1 MSTKPVFMS
10 YTKGDIVTFLV
21 LMVVAFLVIPV
32 TIQTDY
38 WYTSIL
44 IPWLCLALAAIG
56 QQIVM
61 GYAGQ
66 LALGAAGFM
75 AAGAFAC
82 FNLVLRVP
90 EFPFFVSLGLS
101 GLIAAAFGIL
111 FGLPSLRVRGI
122 YLMVATLASQ
132 FFIIWMIDKFGWFK
146 NYDTSGI
153 ITAQDIVI
161 FGKPFTSP
169 MEMFL
174 VIVVVV
180 TLLTLLAVNMA
191 RGSTGRNWMA
201 VRDMDIAA
209 ESMGIS
215 LLKTKLQAFAISAF
229 YCGVA
234 GALFAFTYL
243 KSLEPV
249 AFDIKLSFKI
259 LFMVILGGL
268 GTIKGAFIGAAF
280 ILLFPVLLNS
290 IGNNVFHG
298 AIDATIISATEQVV
312 FGVLIILFM
321 IHEPLGMA
329 KFWDNLKQQILGKLS
344 SKGGGPRDR
353 ETLSGQAS

>member
-1 MSTKPVFMS
+1 MKPIFMT
-10 YTKGDIVTFLV
+10 YTKNDIKNFVV
-21 LMVVAFLVIPV
+21 LMTLGFIIIPNF
-32 TIQTDY
+32 ISSEY
-38 WYTSIL
+38 WFTSIL
-44 IPWLCLALAAIG
+44 IPWLCLALATKA

-61 GYAGQ
+61 GYTGQ

-90 EFPFFVSLGLS
+90 GIPFFGALIVS

-132 FFIIWMIDKFGWFK
+132 FFIVWMIDKFGWFK
-146 NYDTSGI
+146 NYDSSGI

-161 FGKPFTSP
+161 FGKSFTSP
-169 MEMFL
+169 VAMYM
-174 VIVVVV
+174 VILVVV
-180 TLLTLLAVNMA
+180 TFLTLLAMNMA

-209 ESMGIS
+209 ESMGVS

-234 GALFAFTYL
+234 GALLAFCYL

-249 AFDIKLSFKI
+249 AFDIKLSFKV
-259 LFMVILGGL
+259 LFMCILGGL
-268 GTIKGAFIGAAF
+268 GTINGAFIGAAF
-280 ILLFPVLLNS
+280 ILLFPVLLNAV
-290 IGNNVFHG
+290 GNNVFHG
-298 AIDATIISATEQVV
+298 AIDATIISSVEQIV
-312 FGVLIILFM
+312 FGVLMIVFM
-321 IHEPLGMA
+321 IYEPLGMA
-329 KFWDNLKQQILGKLS
+329 KLWENIKQKIS
-344 SKGGGPRDR
+344 SKI
-353 ETLSGQAS
+353 SKK

>member
-1 MSTKPVFMS
+1 MTSKPVVGPYS
-10 YTKGDIVTFLV
+10 QGDIVGFVAAMAVTFLV
-21 LMVVAFLVIPV
+21 LPLI
-32 TIQTDY
+32 IQNDY

-56 QQIVM
+56 QQFVM

-82 FNLVLRVP
+82 YNIELRIP
-90 EFPFFVSLGLS
+90 WMPFPLSLFFS
-101 GLIAAAFGIL
+101 GLIAAAFGVL

-146 NYDTSGI
+146 NYDSSGI

-161 FGKPFTSP
+161 FGRAFTSP
-169 MEMFL
+169 MDMYL
-174 VIVVVV
+174 VVAVVV
-180 TLLTLLAVNMA
+180 TVLTILAINMA
-191 RGSTGRNWMA
+191 RGSVGRNWMA

-215 LLKTKLQAFAISAF
+215 LLRTKLQAFALSAF

-249 AFDIKLSFKI
+249 AFDIKLSFQI

-268 GTIKGAFIGAAF
+268 GTINGAFIGAGF
-280 ILLFPVLLNS
+280 ILLFPVVLNTV
-290 IGNNVFHG
+290 GNAWFHG
-298 AIDATIISATEQVV
+298 MIDATIISATEQVV
-312 FGVLIILFM
+312 FGALIILFL
-321 IHEPLGMA
+321 IYEPLGIA
-329 KFWDNLKQQILGKLS
+329 KLWDNLRSRLFAKPSVRQGA
-344 SKGGGPRDR
+344 
-353 ETLSGQAS
+353 ASELPQKP

>member
-1 MSTKPVFMS
+1 MVLSVLIIP
-10 YTKGDIVTFLV
+10 TF
-21 LMVVAFLVIPV
+21 IK
-32 TIQTDY
+32 TEY

-44 IPWLCLALAAIG
+44 IPWLCLALATIG

-61 GYAGQ
+61 GYTGQ

-75 AAGAFAC
+75 AAGAFAM
-82 FNLVLRVP
+82 FNLILRVP
-90 EFPFFVSLGLS
+90 DLGFVGSLIVS

-111 FGLPSLRVRGI
+111 FGLPSLKVRGI

-146 NYDTSGI
+146 NYDSSGI

-161 FGKPFTSP
+161 LGKPFTTP
-169 MEMFL
+169 LAMYFVCL
-174 VIVVVV
+174 AV
-180 TLLTLLAVNMA
+180 TTILTLLAMNMA

-209 ESMGIS
+209 ESMGVS
-215 LLKTKLQAFAISAF
+215 LLRTKVQAFAISAF

-234 GALFAFTYL
+234 GALFAFCYL

-259 LFMVILGGL
+259 LFMCILGGL
-268 GTIKGAFIGAAF
+268 GTINGAFIGAAF
-280 ILLFPVLLNS
+280 ILLFPVLLNA

-298 AIDATIISATEQVV
+298 AIDATIISSIEQVI
-312 FGVLIILFM
+312 FGLLMIIFM
-321 IHEPLGMA
+321 IYEPLGMA
-329 KFWDNLKQQILGKLS
+329 KLWENLKQSMRSKLS
-344 SKGGGPRDR
+344 SSGIKGVKSPI
-353 ETLSGQAS
+353 LKK

>member
-1 MSTKPVFMS
+1 M
-10 YTKGDIVTFLV
+10 
-21 LMVVAFLVIPV
+21 
-32 TIQTDY
+32 
-38 WYTSIL
+38 
-44 IPWLCLALAAIG
+44 ALATIG

-61 GYAGQ
+61 GYTGQ

-75 AAGAFAC
+75 AAGAFAM
-82 FNLVLRVP
+82 FNLILRVP
-90 EFPFFVSLGLS
+90 DLGFVGSLIVS

-111 FGLPSLRVRGI
+111 FGLPSLKVRGI

-146 NYDTSGI
+146 NYDSSGI

-161 FGKPFTSP
+161 LGKPFTTP
-169 MEMFL
+169 LAMYFVCL
-174 VIVVVV
+174 AV
-180 TLLTLLAVNMA
+180 TTILTLLAMNMA

-209 ESMGIS
+209 ESMGVS
-215 LLKTKLQAFAISAF
+215 LLRTKVQAFAISAF

-234 GALFAFTYL
+234 GALFAFCYL

-259 LFMVILGGL
+259 LFMCILGGL
-268 GTIKGAFIGAAF
+268 GTINGAFIGAAF
-280 ILLFPVLLNS
+280 ILLFPVLLNA

-298 AIDATIISATEQVV
+298 AIDATIISSIEQVI
-312 FGVLIILFM
+312 FGLLMIIFM
-321 IHEPLGMA
+321 IYEPLGMA
-329 KFWDNLKQQILGKLS
+329 KLWENLKQSMRSKLS
-344 SKGGGPRDR
+344 SSVVKDVKSSILKKWIRR
-353 ETLSGQAS
+353 N

>member
-1 MSTKPVFMS
+1 
-10 YTKGDIVTFLV
+10 
-21 LMVVAFLVIPV
+21 
-32 TIQTDY
+32 
-38 WYTSIL
+38 
-44 IPWLCLALAAIG
+44 
-56 QQIVM
+56 M
-61 GYAGQ
+61 GYTGQ

-90 EFPFFVSLGLS
+90 GIPFFGALIVS
-101 GLIAAAFGIL
+101 GLIAAALGIL

-146 NYDTSGI
+146 NYDSSGI

-161 FGKPFTSP
+161 FGKSFTSP
-169 MEMFL
+169 IAMYM
-174 VIVVVV
+174 VILVVV
-180 TLLTLLAVNMA
+180 TFLTLLAMNMA

-209 ESMGIS
+209 ESMGVS

-234 GALFAFTYL
+234 GALLAFCYL

-249 AFDIKLSFKI
+249 AFDIKLSFKV
-259 LFMVILGGL
+259 LFMCILGGL
-268 GTIKGAFIGAAF
+268 GTINGAFIGAAF
-280 ILLFPVLLNS
+280 ILLFPVLLNAV
-290 IGNNVFHG
+290 GNNVFHG
-298 AIDATIISATEQVV
+298 AIDATIISSVEQIV
-312 FGVLIILFM
+312 FGVLMIVFM
-321 IHEPLGMA
+321 IYEPLGMA
-329 KFWDNLKQQILGKLS
+329 KLWENIKQKIS
-344 SKGGGPRDR
+344 SKI
-353 ETLSGQAS
+353 SKK

>member
-1 MSTKPVFMS
+1 VHAKLVFMG
-10 YTKGDIVTFLV
+10 YTKDDVNKFVL
-21 LMVVAFLVIPV
+21 LMVLAFVVVPLVV
-32 TIQTDY
+32 ETQY
-38 WYTSIL
+38 WYSSIL
-44 IPWLCLALAAIG
+44 IPWLCLALAAVG

-61 GYAGQ
+61 GFAGQ

-82 FNLVLRVP
+82 YNFILRMP
-90 EFPFFVSLGLS
+90 DLPFFGALILS
-101 GLIAAAFGIL
+101 GLVAAAFGVL

-132 FFIIWMIDKFGWFK
+132 FFIVWMIDKFGWFK

-161 FGKPFTSP
+161 MGKPFTSP
-169 MEMFL
+169 MDMYF
-174 VIVVVV
+174 VIVVIV
-180 TLLTLLAVNMA
+180 TVLTLLAINMA
-191 RGSTGRNWMA
+191 RGRTGRNWMA

-215 LLKTKLQAFAISAF
+215 LLKTKLQAFAICAF

-234 GALFAFTYL
+234 GALFAFCYL

-268 GTIKGAFIGAAF
+268 GTISGAFIGAVF

-290 IGNNVFHG
+290 VGNNVFHG
-298 AIDATIISATEQVV
+298 AIDATIISSIEQVV
-312 FGVLIILFM
+312 FGVLIIVFM
-321 IHEPLGMA
+321 IYEPLGMA
-329 KFWDNLKQQILGKLS
+329 KLWENIKQKIQLKLS
-344 SKGGGPRDR
+344 WKS
-353 ETLSGQAS
+353 

>member
-1 MSTKPVFMS
+1 MNAKTVFMG
-10 YTKGDIVTFLV
+10 YTRGDIVNFAVAIILALV
-21 LMVVAFLVIPV
+21 IVPMVVK
-32 TIQTDY
+32 TDY
-38 WYTSIL
+38 WYSSIL
-44 IPWLCLALAAIG
+44 IPWLCLALAAVG

-82 FNLVLRVP
+82 FNLILRVP
-90 EFPFFVSLGLS
+90 YIPFPLALVFS
-101 GLIAAAFGIL
+101 GLIAAAFGVL

-161 FGKPFTSP
+161 FGKPFTTP
-169 MEMFL
+169 LEMYL
-174 VIVVVV
+174 VVVV
-180 TLLTLLAVNMA
+180 VVMVLTVLAINMT
-191 RGSTGRNWMA
+191 RGSTGRSWMA

-229 YCGVA
+229 FCGVA

-268 GTIKGAFIGAAF
+268 GTINGAFIGAAF

-298 AIDATIISATEQVV
+298 AIDSTIISSIEQVV
-312 FGVLIILFM
+312 FGVLIIVFLIF
-321 IHEPLGMA
+321 EPLGMA
-329 KFWDNLKQQILGKLS
+329 KLYDNIKQKFRGGSAPKDKKKRELDAAS
-344 SKGGGPRDR
+344 SEAG
-353 ETLSGQAS
+353 

>member
-1 MSTKPVFMS
+1 MKPVFMT
-10 YTKGDIVTFLV
+10 YTKKDLINLAVCMV
-21 LMVVAFLVIPV
+21 LSVLIIPIFIK
-32 TIQTDY
+32 TEY

-44 IPWLCLALAAIG
+44 IPWLCLALATIG

-61 GYAGQ
+61 GYTGQ

-75 AAGAFAC
+75 AAGAFAM
-82 FNLVLRVP
+82 FNLILRVP
-90 EFPFFVSLGLS
+90 DLGFVGSLIVS

-111 FGLPSLRVRGI
+111 FGLPSLKVRGI

-146 NYDTSGI
+146 NYDSSGI

-161 FGKPFTSP
+161 LGKPFTTP
-169 MEMFL
+169 LAMYFVCL
-174 VIVVVV
+174 AV
-180 TLLTLLAVNMA
+180 TTILTLLAMNMA

-209 ESMGIS
+209 ESMGVS
-215 LLKTKLQAFAISAF
+215 LLRTKVQAFAISAF

-234 GALFAFTYL
+234 GALFAFCYL

-259 LFMVILGGL
+259 LFMCILGGL
-268 GTIKGAFIGAAF
+268 GTINGAFIGAAF
-280 ILLFPVLLNS
+280 ILLFPVLLNA

-298 AIDATIISATEQVV
+298 AIDATIISSIEQVI
-312 FGVLIILFM
+312 FGLLMIIFM
-321 IHEPLGMA
+321 IYEPLGMA
-329 KFWDNLKQQILGKLS
+329 KLWENLKQSMRSKLS
-344 SKGGGPRDR
+344 SSGVKGVKTPV
-353 ETLSGQAS
+353 LKK

>member
-1 MSTKPVFMS
+1 MKPIFMT
-10 YTKGDIVTFLV
+10 YTKNDIINFCV
-21 LMVVAFLVIPV
+21 LMLLGLVIIP
-32 TIQTDY
+32 TFIKTEY

-44 IPWLCLALAAIG
+44 IPWLCLALATIG

-61 GYAGQ
+61 GYTGQ

-82 FNLVLRVP
+82 FNLILRVP
-90 EFPFFVSLGLS
+90 ELGFFGSLIVS

-111 FGLPSLRVRGI
+111 FGLPSLKVRGI

-132 FFIIWMIDKFGWFK
+132 FFIVWMIDKFGWFK
-146 NYDTSGI
+146 NYDSSGI

-161 FGKPFTSP
+161 LGVPFTTP
-169 MEMFL
+169 LAMYL
-174 VIVVVV
+174 IIVFVV
-180 TLLTLLAVNMA
+180 TILTLLAMNMA

-209 ESMGIS
+209 ESMGVS
-215 LLKTKLQAFAISAF
+215 LLRTKVQAFAISAF

-259 LFMVILGGL
+259 LFMCILGGL
-268 GTIKGAFIGAAF
+268 GTINGAFIGAAF
-280 ILLFPVLLNS
+280 ILLFPVLLNAV
-290 IGNNVFHG
+290 GNNVFHG
-298 AIDATIISATEQVV
+298 AIDATIISSIEQVI
-312 FGVLIILFM
+312 FGLLMIVFM
-321 IHEPLGMA
+321 IYEPLGMA
-329 KFWDNLKQQILGKLS
+329 KLWENIKQKFSSRQLKK
-344 SKGGGPRDR
+344 K
-353 ETLSGQAS
+353 

>member
-1 MSTKPVFMS
+1 MKPVFMT
-10 YTKGDIVTFLV
+10 YTKGDIINFIV
-21 LMVVAFLVIPV
+21 LMVLAFLVIPMTV
-32 TIQTDY
+32 TTGY
-38 WYTSIL
+38 WYSSIL

-66 LALGAAGFM
+66 LSLGAAGFM

-82 FNLVLRVP
+82 FNLILRVP
-90 EFPFFVSLGLS
+90 DLPFFGALIIS
-101 GLIAAAFGIL
+101 GLVAAAFGIL

-146 NYDTSGI
+146 NYDSSGI
-153 ITAQDIVI
+153 ITAQNIVI
-161 FGKPFTSP
+161 MGKAYTSP
-169 MEMFL
+169 IDMYYVI
-174 VIVVVV
+174 VIVV
-180 TLLTLLAVNMA
+180 TALTLLAMNMV
-191 RGSTGRNWMA
+191 RGSAGRNWMA

-209 ESMGIS
+209 ESMGVS
-215 LLKTKLQAFAISAF
+215 LLKAKLEAFAISAF

-249 AFDIKLSFKI
+249 AFDIKLSFKV

-268 GTIKGAFIGAAF
+268 GTINGAFIGAAF
-280 ILLFPVLLNS
+280 ILLFPVLLNFL
-290 IGNNVFHG
+290 GNNVFHG
-298 AIDATIISATEQVV
+298 MIDATIISSIEQIV
-312 FGVLIILFM
+312 FGVLMIVFM
-321 IHEPLGMA
+321 IYEPLGMA
-329 KFWDNLKQQILGKLS
+329 KLWETIKIKVS
-344 SKGGGPRDR
+344 SKFKKKI
-353 ETLSGQAS
+353 

>member
-1 MSTKPVFMS
+1 MKPIFMT
-10 YTKGDIVTFLV
+10 YTKNDIKNFVV
-21 LMVVAFLVIPV
+21 LMTLGFIIIPNF
-32 TIQTDY
+32 ISSEY
-38 WYTSIL
+38 WFTSIL
-44 IPWLCLALAAIG
+44 IPWLCLALATIG

-61 GYAGQ
+61 GYTGQ

-90 EFPFFVSLGLS
+90 GIPFFGALIVS

-132 FFIIWMIDKFGWFK
+132 FFIVWMIDKFGWFK
-146 NYDTSGI
+146 NYDSSGI

-161 FGKPFTSP
+161 FGKSFTSP
-169 MEMFL
+169 IAMYM
-174 VIVVVV
+174 VILVVV
-180 TLLTLLAVNMA
+180 TFLTLLAMNMA

-209 ESMGIS
+209 ESMGVS

-234 GALFAFTYL
+234 GALLAFCYL

-249 AFDIKLSFKI
+249 AFDIKLSFKV
-259 LFMVILGGL
+259 LFMCILGGL
-268 GTIKGAFIGAAF
+268 GTINGAFIGAAF
-280 ILLFPVLLNS
+280 ILLFPVLLNAV
-290 IGNNVFHG
+290 GNNVFHG
-298 AIDATIISATEQVV
+298 AIDATIISSVEQIV
-312 FGVLIILFM
+312 FGVLMIVFM
-321 IHEPLGMA
+321 IYEPLG
-329 KFWDNLKQQILGKLS
+329 LS
-344 SKGGGPRDR
+344 
-353 ETLSGQAS
+353 LIHI

>member
-1 MSTKPVFMS
+1 MNSNFLFMG
-10 YTKGDIVTFLV
+10 YTRSDVINLV
-21 LMVVAFLVIPV
+21 VVLAVALILIPL
-32 TIQTDY
+32 TIESDY
-38 WYTSIL
+38 WYASIL
-44 IPWLCLALAAIG
+44 IPWLCLALAAVG

-82 FNLVLRVP
+82 FNLILRVP
-90 EFPFFVSLGLS
+90 YMPFPVALMLS
-101 GLIAAAFGIL
+101 GLIAAAFGVL

-132 FFIIWMIDKFGWFK
+132 FFIVWMIDKFGWFK

-161 FGKPFTSP
+161 FGKPFTTP
-169 MEMFL
+169 LEMYL
-174 VIVVVV
+174 VVVV
-180 TLLTLLAVNMA
+180 VVAVLTILAINMT
-191 RGSTGRNWMA
+191 RGSTGRSWMA

-215 LLKTKLQAFAISAF
+215 LLRTKLQAFAISAF
-229 YCGVA
+229 FCGVA

-268 GTIKGAFIGAAF
+268 GTISGAFIGAAF
-280 ILLFPVLLNS
+280 ILLFPVVLNS
-290 IGNNVFHG
+290 LGNNVFHG
-298 AIDATIISATEQVV
+298 AIDATIISAAEQVV
-312 FGVLIILFM
+312 FGALIIVFM
-321 IHEPLGMA
+321 IYEPLGMT
-329 KFWDNLKQQILGKLS
+329 KLWENVKQRFRFK
-344 SKGGGPRDR
+344 R
-353 ETLSGQAS
+353 EPKATLPKPQVT

>member
-1 MSTKPVFMS
+1 MATKPVFMN
-10 YTKGDIVTFLV
+10 YTKSDLIHFLV
-21 LMVVAFLVIPV
+21 LMALAFAVIPLLV
-32 TIQTDY
+32 DSDY

-61 GYAGQ
+61 GYTGQ

-82 FNLVLRVP
+82 FNLILRVP
-90 EFPFFVSLGLS
+90 EIPFFVALALS
-101 GLIAAAFGIL
+101 GCIAAAFGIL

-146 NYDTSGI
+146 NYDSSGI

-161 FGKPFTSP
+161 FGQSFTSP
-169 MEMFL
+169 LEMFL

-180 TLLTLLAVNMA
+180 TVMTLLAMNMA

-268 GTIKGAFIGAAF
+268 GTINGAFIGAAF

-298 AIDATIISATEQVV
+298 AIDATIISSIEQVI
-312 FGVLIILFM
+312 FGALIILFM
-321 IHEPLGMA
+321 IYEPLGMA
-329 KFWDNLKQQILGKLS
+329 RLWDNIKLKMRTWTVKQ
-344 SKGGGPRDR
+344 P
-353 ETLSGQAS
+353 

>member
-1 MSTKPVFMS
+1 MKPVFMT
-10 YTKGDIVTFLV
+10 YTKNDIINFCV
-21 LMVVAFLVIPV
+21 LMVLGLVIIP
-32 TIQTDY
+32 TFIKTEY

-44 IPWLCLALAAIG
+44 IPWLCLALATIG

-61 GYAGQ
+61 GYTGQ

-82 FNLVLRVP
+82 FNLILRVP
-90 EFPFFVSLGLS
+90 ELGFFGSLIVS

-111 FGLPSLRVRGI
+111 FGLPSLKVRGI

-132 FFIIWMIDKFGWFK
+132 FFIVWMIDKFGWFK
-146 NYDTSGI
+146 NYDSSGI

-161 FGKPFTSP
+161 LGVPFTTP
-169 MEMFL
+169 LAMYL
-174 VIVVVV
+174 IIVFVV
-180 TLLTLLAVNMA
+180 TVLTLLAMNMA

-209 ESMGIS
+209 ESMGVS
-215 LLKTKLQAFAISAF
+215 LLRTKVQAFAISAF

-259 LFMVILGGL
+259 LFMCILGGL
-268 GTIKGAFIGAAF
+268 GTINGAFIGAAF

-290 IGNNVFHG
+290 VGNNVFHG
-298 AIDATIISATEQVV
+298 AIDATIISSIEQVI
-312 FGVLIILFM
+312 FGLLMIVFM
-321 IHEPLGMA
+321 IYEPLGMA
-329 KFWDNLKQQILGKLS
+329 KLWENIKQKFS
-344 SKGGGPRDR
+344 SKQS
-353 ETLSGQAS
+353 TKKSKKK

>member
-1 MSTKPVFMS
+1 MSAKPLFMS
-10 YTKGDIVTFLV
+10 YTKSDVINLTV
-21 LMVVAFLVIPV
+21 LMILAFVIIPMTV
-32 TIQTDY
+32 KTDY
-38 WYTSIL
+38 WYSSIL
-44 IPWLCLALAAIG
+44 IPWLCLSLAAIG
-56 QQIVM
+56 QQIVI
-61 GYAGQ
+61 GYTGQ
-66 LALGAAGFM
+66 LSLGAAGFM

-82 FNLVLRVP
+82 FNFILRVP
-90 EFPFFVSLGLS
+90 DIPFFVALIFS

-122 YLMVATLASQ
+122 YLMVATLALQ

-146 NYDTSGI
+146 NYDSSGI

-161 FGKPFTSP
+161 MGKPFTSP
-169 MEMFL
+169 MEMFF

-180 TLLTLLAVNMA
+180 TALTLIAMNMA

-209 ESMGIS
+209 ESMSIS

-268 GTIKGAFIGAAF
+268 GTINGAFIGAAF

-290 IGNNVFHG
+290 IVW
-298 AIDATIISATEQVV
+298 ATTSFTVRSTQRSFPRSNRWFSA
-312 FGVLIILFM
+312 F
-321 IHEPLGMA
+321 
-329 KFWDNLKQQILGKLS
+329 
-344 SKGGGPRDR
+344 
-353 ETLSGQAS
+353 

>member
-1 MSTKPVFMS
+1 MRANPIFMS
-10 YTKGDIVTFLV
+10 FSRADVTNFV
-21 LMVVAFLVIPV
+21 MLMVIGLAVIPLI
-32 TIQTDY
+32 IQTDY
-38 WYTSIL
+38 WYSSIL
-44 IPWLCLALAAIG
+44 IPWLCLSLAAIG

-75 AAGAFAC
+75 AAGAFAL
-82 FNLVLRVP
+82 FNLELRLP
-90 EFPFFVSLGLS
+90 WIPFPINLMFS

-161 FGKPFTSP
+161 FGKEFTTP
-169 MEMFL
+169 LEMYL
-174 VIVVVV
+174 VVLVVVAF
-180 TLLTLLAVNMA
+180 LTILAVNMT

-229 YCGVA
+229 FCGVA

-243 KSLEPV
+243 KSMEPV
-249 AFDIKLSFKI
+249 AFDIKLSFRI

-280 ILLFPVLLNS
+280 ILLFPVALNTL
-290 IGNNVFHG
+290 GNELFHG
-298 AIDATIISATEQVV
+298 AIDATIISSIELVV
-312 FGVLIILFM
+312 FGVLIIVFM
-321 IHEPLGMA
+321 IYEPLGMA
-329 KFWDNLKQQILGKLS
+329 KMWEGIKQRFGRKREPQVTS
-344 SKGGGPRDR
+344 ASRSK
-353 ETLSGQAS
+353 A

>member
-1 MSTKPVFMS
+1 MKSTPAFMS
-10 YTKGDIVTFLV
+10 YTGSDLRNFAV
-21 LMVVAFLVIPV
+21 LMGLGFAVIPFV
-32 TIQTDY
+32 VQTEY

-44 IPWLCLALAAIG
+44 IPWLCLSLAAIG

-75 AAGAFAC
+75 AAGAFAL
-82 FNLVLRVP
+82 FNLELRLP
-90 EFPFFVSLGLS
+90 WMPFPVNLMLS
-101 GLIAAAFGIL
+101 GLVAAFFGII

-161 FGKPFTSP
+161 FGKDFTSP
-169 MEMFL
+169 LEMYL
-174 VIVVVV
+174 VVLV
-180 TLLTLLAVNMA
+180 TVTVLTVLAINMT

-229 YCGVA
+229 FCGVA
-234 GALFAFTYL
+234 GALFGFTYL
-243 KSLEPV
+243 QSMEPV
-249 AFDIKLSFKI
+249 AFDIKLSFRI

-268 GTIKGAFIGAAF
+268 GTINGAFIGAAF
-280 ILLFPVLLNS
+280 ILLFPVVLNTL
-290 IGNNVFHG
+290 GNEIFHG
-298 AIDATIISATEQVV
+298 TIDATIISSVELVV
-312 FGVLIILFM
+312 FGVLIIVFM
-321 IHEPLGMA
+321 IYEPLGMA
-329 KFWDNLKQQILGKLS
+329 KLWDNIKQSFRSKKPAAAPSSELKATQS
-344 SKGGGPRDR
+344 S
-353 ETLSGQAS
+353 

>member
-1 MSTKPVFMS
+1 MRPVLMT
-10 YTKGDIVTFLV
+10 YTKNDIINFCV
-21 LMVVAFLVIPV
+21 LMVLGLVIIP
-32 TIQTDY
+32 TFIKTEY

-44 IPWLCLALAAIG
+44 IPWLCLALATIG

-61 GYAGQ
+61 GYTGQ

-82 FNLVLRVP
+82 FNLILRVP
-90 EFPFFVSLGLS
+90 ELGFFGSLIVS

-111 FGLPSLRVRGI
+111 FGLPSLKVRGI

-132 FFIIWMIDKFGWFK
+132 FFIVWMIDKFGWFK
-146 NYDTSGI
+146 NYDSSGI

-161 FGKPFTSP
+161 LGVPFTTP
-169 MEMFL
+169 LAMYL
-174 VIVVVV
+174 IIVFVV
-180 TLLTLLAVNMA
+180 TVLTLLAMNMA

-209 ESMGIS
+209 ESMGVS
-215 LLKTKLQAFAISAF
+215 LLRTKVQAFAISAF

-259 LFMVILGGL
+259 LFMCILGGL
-268 GTIKGAFIGAAF
+268 GTINGAFIGAAF

-290 IGNNVFHG
+290 VGNNVFHG
-298 AIDATIISATEQVV
+298 AIDATIISSIEQVI
-312 FGVLIILFM
+312 FGLLMIIFM
-321 IHEPLGMA
+321 IYEPLGMA
-329 KFWDNLKQQILGKLS
+329 KLWENIKQKFS
-344 SKGGGPRDR
+344 SKQS
-353 ETLSGQAS
+353 TKKSKKK

>member
-1 MSTKPVFMS
+1 MKPIFMT
-10 YTKGDIVTFLV
+10 YTKNDIKNFVV
-21 LMVVAFLVIPV
+21 LMTLGFIIIPNF
-32 TIQTDY
+32 ISSEY
-38 WYTSIL
+38 WFTSIL
-44 IPWLCLALAAIG
+44 IPWLCLALATIG

-61 GYAGQ
+61 GYTGQ

-90 EFPFFVSLGLS
+90 GIPFFGALIVS

-132 FFIIWMIDKFGWFK
+132 FFIVWMIDKFGWFK
-146 NYDTSGI
+146 NYDSSGI

-161 FGKPFTSP
+161 FGKSFTSP
-169 MEMFL
+169 IAMYM
-174 VIVVVV
+174 VILVVV
-180 TLLTLLAVNMA
+180 TFLTLLAMNMA

-209 ESMGIS
+209 ESMGVS

-234 GALFAFTYL
+234 GALLAFCYL

-249 AFDIKLSFKI
+249 AFDIKLSFKV
-259 LFMVILGGL
+259 LFMCILGGL
-268 GTIKGAFIGAAF
+268 GTINGAFIGAAF
-280 ILLFPVLLNS
+280 ILLFPVLLNAV
-290 IGNNVFHG
+290 GNNVFHG
-298 AIDATIISATEQVV
+298 AIDATIISSVEQIV
-312 FGVLIILFM
+312 FGVLMIVFM
-321 IHEPLGMA
+321 IYEPLGMA
-329 KFWDNLKQQILGKLS
+329 KLWENIKQKIS
-344 SKGGGPRDR
+344 SKISKKIVIKNG
-353 ETLSGQAS
+353 

>member
-1 MSTKPVFMS
+1 MTNNKIFMEYNKS
-10 YTKGDIVTFLV
+10 DIINFLLLMLIALV
-21 LMVVAFLVIPV
+21 LIPITV
-32 TIQTDY
+32 KSGY
-38 WYTSIL
+38 WYSSIL
-44 IPWLCLALAAIG
+44 IPWLCLALASIG

-82 FNLVLRVP
+82 YNLILRIP
-90 EFPFFVSLGLS
+90 DIPFFVALILS

-132 FFIIWMIDKFGWFK
+132 FFIVWMIDKFGWFK
-146 NYDTSGI
+146 NYDSSGI

-161 FGKPFTSP
+161 MGKSFTSP
-169 MEMFL
+169 MEMYL
-174 VIVVVV
+174 VIVFVV
-180 TLLTLLAVNMA
+180 TILTLLAVNMA

-215 LLKTKLQAFAISAF
+215 LLRTKLQAFAISAF

-268 GTIKGAFIGAAF
+268 GTINGAFIGAAF

-290 IGNNVFHG
+290 VGNNVFHG
-298 AIDATIISATEQVV
+298 AIDATIISSIEQVV
-312 FGVLIILFM
+312 FGVLIIVFM
-321 IHEPLGMA
+321 IYEPLGMA
-329 KFWDNLKQQILGKLS
+329 KLWDNLKLKFKKNG
-344 SKGGGPRDR
+344 
-353 ETLSGQAS
+353 

>member
-1 MSTKPVFMS
+1 MHAKSVFMG
-10 YTKGDIVTFLV
+10 YTKDDVSKFVLLIVLAFVVVPLV
-21 LMVVAFLVIPV
+21 VE
-32 TIQTDY
+32 TEY
-38 WYTSIL
+38 WYSSIL
-44 IPWLCLALAAIG
+44 IPWLCLALAAVG

-61 GYAGQ
+61 GFAGQ

-82 FNLVLRVP
+82 YNFILRVP
-90 EFPFFVSLGLS
+90 DLPFFGALVLS
-101 GLIAAAFGIL
+101 GLVAAAFGVL

-132 FFIIWMIDKFGWFK
+132 FFIVWMIDKFGWFK

-161 FGKPFTSP
+161 MGKTFTSP
-169 MEMFL
+169 MEMYF

-180 TLLTLLAVNMA
+180 TVLTLLAINMA

-215 LLKTKLQAFAISAF
+215 LLKTKLQAFAICAF

-268 GTIKGAFIGAAF
+268 GTISGAFIGAVF

-290 IGNNVFHG
+290 VGNNVFHG
-298 AIDATIISATEQVV
+298 AIDATIISSIEQVV
-312 FGVLIILFM
+312 FGVLIIVFM
-321 IHEPLGMA
+321 IYEPLGMA
-329 KFWDNLKQQILGKLS
+329 KLWENIKQKIQSKLS
-344 SKGGGPRDR
+344 
-353 ETLSGQAS
+353 

>member
-1 MSTKPVFMS
+1 MKPIFMT
-10 YTKGDIVTFLV
+10 YTKNDIKNFVV
-21 LMVVAFLVIPV
+21 LMTLGFIIIPNF
-32 TIQTDY
+32 ISSEY
-38 WYTSIL
+38 WFTSIL
-44 IPWLCLALAAIG
+44 IPWLCLALATIG

-61 GYAGQ
+61 GYTGQ

-90 EFPFFVSLGLS
+90 GIPFFGALIVS

-132 FFIIWMIDKFGWFK
+132 FFIVWMIDKFGWFK
-146 NYDTSGI
+146 NYDSSGI

-161 FGKPFTSP
+161 FGKSFTSP
-169 MEMFL
+169 VAMYM
-174 VIVVVV
+174 VILVVV
-180 TLLTLLAVNMA
+180 TFLTLLAMNMA

-209 ESMGIS
+209 ESMGVS

-234 GALFAFTYL
+234 GALLAFCYL

-249 AFDIKLSFKI
+249 AFDIKLSFKV
-259 LFMVILGGL
+259 LFMCILGGL
-268 GTIKGAFIGAAF
+268 GTINGAFIGAAF
-280 ILLFPVLLNS
+280 ILLFPVLLNAV
-290 IGNNVFHG
+290 GNNVFHG
-298 AIDATIISATEQVV
+298 AIDATIISSVEQIV
-312 FGVLIILFM
+312 FGVLMIVFM
-321 IHEPLGMA
+321 IYEPLGMA
-329 KFWDNLKQQILGKLS
+329 KLWENIKQKIS
-344 SKGGGPRDR
+344 SKISKKIVIKNG
-353 ETLSGQAS
+353 

>member
-1 MSTKPVFMS
+1 MKPVFMT
-10 YTKGDIVTFLV
+10 YTKKDLINLAICMVLSVIIIPTF
-21 LMVVAFLVIPV
+21 IK
-32 TIQTDY
+32 TEY

-44 IPWLCLALAAIG
+44 IPWLCLALATIG

-61 GYAGQ
+61 GYTGQ

-82 FNLVLRVP
+82 FNLILRVP
-90 EFPFFVSLGLS
+90 ELGFFGSLIVS

-111 FGLPSLRVRGI
+111 FGLPSLKVRGI

-146 NYDTSGI
+146 NYDSSGI

-161 FGKPFTSP
+161 FGRPYTSP
-169 MEMFL
+169 VDMYL
-174 VIVVVV
+174 VILVVV
-180 TLLTLLAVNMA
+180 TVMTVLAINMA

-201 VRDMDIAA
+201 VRDMDVAA
-209 ESMGIS
+209 ESMGVS
-215 LLKTKLQAFAISAF
+215 LLKTKLQAFAISSF
-229 YCGVA
+229 FCGVA

-259 LFMVILGGL
+259 LFMCILGGL
-268 GTIKGAFIGAAF
+268 GTINGAFIGAGF
-280 ILLFPVLLNS
+280 ILLFPVLLNYL
-290 IGNNVFHG
+290 GNNVFHG
-298 AIDATIISATEQVV
+298 AIDATIISAMEQVV
-312 FGVLIILFM
+312 FGVLMIVFM
-321 IHEPLGMA
+321 IYEPLGMA
-329 KFWDNLKQQILGKLS
+329 RLWENTKQRLFK
-344 SKGGGPRDR
+344 KKDK
-353 ETLSGQAS
+353 

>member
-1 MSTKPVFMS
+1 MNTNVVFMG
-10 YTKGDIVTFLV
+10 YTRSDLTNVVVFLA
-21 LMVVAFLVIPV
+21 LALLVIPL
-32 TIQTDY
+32 TIESEY
-38 WYTSIL
+38 WYSSIL

-82 FNLVLRVP
+82 FNLILRVP
-90 EFPFFVSLGLS
+90 YMPFPVALMLS
-101 GLIAAAFGIL
+101 GLIAAAFGVL

-132 FFIIWMIDKFGWFK
+132 FFIVWMIDKFGWFK

-161 FGKPFTSP
+161 FGKSFTTP
-169 MEMFL
+169 LEMYL
-174 VIVVVV
+174 VVVV
-180 TLLTLLAVNMA
+180 VVAVLTILAVNMT
-191 RGSTGRNWMA
+191 RGSTGRSWMA

-215 LLKTKLQAFAISAF
+215 LLRTKLQAFAISAF
-229 YCGVA
+229 FCGVA

-268 GTIKGAFIGAAF
+268 GTISGAFIGAAF
-280 ILLFPVLLNS
+280 ILLFPVVLNS
-290 IGNNVFHG
+290 LGNNVFHG
-298 AIDATIISATEQVV
+298 AIDATIISAAEQVV
-312 FGVLIILFM
+312 FGVLIIVFM
-321 IHEPLGMA
+321 IYEPLGMA
-329 KFWDNLKQQILGKLS
+329 KLWENVKQRFNFKRAPTAALPK
-344 SKGGGPRDR
+344 
-353 ETLSGQAS
+353 TQAT

>member
-1 MSTKPVFMS
+1 MTNNKIFMEYNKS
-10 YTKGDIVTFLV
+10 DIINFLLLMLIALV
-21 LMVVAFLVIPV
+21 LIPITV
-32 TIQTDY
+32 KSGY
-38 WYTSIL
+38 WYSSIL
-44 IPWLCLALAAIG
+44 IPWLCLALASIG

-82 FNLVLRVP
+82 YNLILRIP
-90 EFPFFVSLGLS
+90 DIPFFVALVLS

-132 FFIIWMIDKFGWFK
+132 FFIVWMIDKFGWFK
-146 NYDTSGI
+146 NYDSSGI

-161 FGKPFTSP
+161 MGKSFTSP
-169 MEMFL
+169 MEMYL
-174 VIVVVV
+174 VIVFVV
-180 TLLTLLAVNMA
+180 TILTLLAVNMA

-215 LLKTKLQAFAISAF
+215 LLRTKLQAFAISAF

-268 GTIKGAFIGAAF
+268 GTINGAFIGAAF

-290 IGNNVFHG
+290 VGNNVFHG
-298 AIDATIISATEQVV
+298 AIDATIISSIEQVV
-312 FGVLIILFM
+312 FGVLIIVFM
-321 IHEPLGMA
+321 IYEPLGMA
-329 KFWDNLKQQILGKLS
+329 KLWENLKLKF
-344 SKGGGPRDR
+344 KKND
-353 ETLSGQAS
+353 

>member
-1 MSTKPVFMS
+1 VKSNKIFME
-10 YTKGDIVTFLV
+10 YTKNDLINFLL
-21 LMVVAFLVIPV
+21 LMIISLLIIPITV
-32 TIQTDY
+32 KSGY
-38 WYTSIL
+38 WYSSIL
-44 IPWLCLALAAIG
+44 IPWLCLALASIG

-82 FNLVLRVP
+82 YNLILRVP
-90 EFPFFVSLGLS
+90 DIPFFVALALS

-132 FFIIWMIDKFGWFK
+132 FFIVWMIDKFGWFK
-146 NYDTSGI
+146 NYDSSGI

-161 FGKPFTSP
+161 MGKSFTSP
-169 MEMFL
+169 LEMYL
-174 VIVVVV
+174 VIVFVV
-180 TLLTLLAVNMA
+180 TVLTLLAINMA

-215 LLKTKLQAFAISAF
+215 LLRTKLQAFAISAF

-268 GTIKGAFIGAAF
+268 GTISGAFIGAAF

-298 AIDATIISATEQVV
+298 AIDATIISSIEQVV
-312 FGVLIILFM
+312 FGVLIIIFM
-321 IHEPLGMA
+321 IYEPLGMA
-329 KFWDNLKQQILGKLS
+329 KLWDNIKLKFK
-344 SKGGGPRDR
+344 KK
-353 ETLSGQAS
+353 

>member
-1 MSTKPVFMS
+1 MKNNKIFME
-10 YTKGDIVTFLV
+10 YTKNDIINFLL
-21 LMVVAFLVIPV
+21 LMFIALLIIPV
-32 TIQTDY
+32 TVKSGY
-38 WYTSIL
+38 WYSSIL
-44 IPWLCLALAAIG
+44 IPWLCLALASIG

-82 FNLVLRVP
+82 YNLILRVP
-90 EFPFFVSLGLS
+90 DIPFFVALVLS

-132 FFIIWMIDKFGWFK
+132 FFIVWMIDKFGWFK
-146 NYDTSGI
+146 NYDSSGI

-161 FGKPFTSP
+161 MGKSFTSP
-169 MEMFL
+169 MEMYL
-174 VIVVVV
+174 VIVFVV
-180 TLLTLLAVNMA
+180 TILTLLAVNMA

-215 LLKTKLQAFAISAF
+215 LLRTKLQAFAISAF

-268 GTIKGAFIGAAF
+268 GTINGAFFGAAF

-298 AIDATIISATEQVV
+298 SIDATIISSIEQVV
-312 FGVLIILFM
+312 FGVLIIVFM
-321 IHEPLGMA
+321 IYEPLGMA
-329 KFWDNLKQQILGKLS
+329 KLWNNLKLKFR
-344 SKGGGPRDR
+344 KND
-353 ETLSGQAS
+353 

>member
-1 MSTKPVFMS
+1 LKQTPIFMT
-10 YTKGDIVTFLV
+10 YTLSDIINFVV
-21 LMVVAFLVIPV
+21 LMTIAFLLLPNLI
-32 TIQTDY
+32 TSEY

-66 LALGAAGFM
+66 LSLGAAGFM

-82 FNLVLRVP
+82 FNLILRVP
-90 EFPFFVSLGLS
+90 GIPFPVALILS
-101 GLIAAAFGIL
+101 GLVAAAFGVL

-161 FGKPFTSP
+161 FGKEFTSP
-169 MEMFL
+169 LDMFL
-174 VIVVVV
+174 VVVVV
-180 TLLTLLAVNMA
+180 VAVLTLLAMNMS
-191 RGSTGRNWMA
+191 RGSTGRSWMA
-201 VRDMDIAA
+201 VRDVDIAA

-215 LLKTKLQAFAISAF
+215 LLRTKLQAFAISAF

-249 AFDIKLSFKI
+249 AFDIKLSFDI

-268 GTIKGAFIGAAF
+268 GTINGAFIGAAF

-290 IGNNVFHG
+290 VGNNLFHG
-298 AIDATIISATEQVV
+298 AIDATIISAVEQVV

-321 IHEPLGMA
+321 IYEPLGIA
-329 KFWDNLKQQILGKLS
+329 KLWENIKQRFSRSGNVGIEAVRS
-344 SKGGGPRDR
+344 NSGG
-353 ETLSGQAS
+353 